1 MNALSASH
9 PRRLYLREAGLHRV
23 RDTRD
28 LHDYVTN
35 PPRQL
40 SRKQQRKSQDGKFEI
55 LFPIALPD
63 EGLESHGPWAC
74 DVAKDGGWCWSHTH
88 ITPHHPAGT
97 FDWLDDF
104 LENHPGYTEV
114 SVPLLQLVGIQAHT
128 TKSNHSA

>member
-1 MNALSASH
+1 MGRGH
-9 PRRLYLREAGLHRV
+9 
-23 RDTRD
+23 
-28 LHDYVTN
+28 VTW
-35 PPRQL
+35 Q
-40 SRKQQRKSQDGKFEI
+40 KMVDGV
-55 LFPIALPD
+55 
-63 EGLESHGPWAC
+63 GHT
-74 DVAKDGGWCWSHTH
+74 HTH